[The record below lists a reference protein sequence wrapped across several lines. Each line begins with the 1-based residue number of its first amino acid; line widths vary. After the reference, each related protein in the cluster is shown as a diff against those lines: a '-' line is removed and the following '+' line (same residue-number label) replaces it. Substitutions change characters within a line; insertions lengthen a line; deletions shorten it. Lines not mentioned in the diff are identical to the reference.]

1 MGYPVDFLLQ
11 FADLLCDTAP
21 YLLIGFFV
29 AGLLRVFVSARAI
42 RTHLGGE
49 SFRSVL
55 KASLYGVPI
64 PLCSCSVIP
73 AATSLRKSGAGKG
86 ATASFLISTPETGVD
101 SISVTWAL
109 LDPVMTVVRPV
120 LALLTAVCTGWM
132 VGFVERRNG
141 GKGEA
146 SEAETDE
153 AGESASC
160 DAEHGHEHGHEHEHD
175 WSTPTDLPWR
185 ARVREAFRYAFGPLL
200 DDLNVWLVLG
210 FAISALIATVV
221 PDTFFADVVPG
232 GLPAMLLML
241 VVATPFYICATGST
255 PIAAAL
261 IAKGMDPGA
270 ALVFLL
276 VGPATNAT
284 TILVVGRLLG
294 KRALVIYLVG
304 IAGFALLAGGWVNA
318 YYAQSGIDLAAIVS
332 TGLLVEPGW
341 LSILSA
347 VILGLLLYRSLR
359 RTLSWRPWVDRL
371 ALSGA
376 VLAYAAT
383 AFTLL
388 LPGQEGWVMRFGGV
402 ARTLDGPGFYVHW
415 PWPIDRAEVVTPDEV
430 RSFAVGFDPAD
441 ELPESELEQA
451 SEVMTGDGAL
461 LRITY
466 AVHYAWADPYAV
478 RFGLADPDL
487 HVRNFSESALR
498 RVVGRDTSANLL
510 VEHRAHIARETAA
523 LLQAELDAVGSGVRI
538 TSIDVRE
545 VHAPPDVHP
554 AYRDVASALEDK
566 VRSSHVAS
574 KDRAKV
580 MADAK
585 STAHRELRES
595 ETERD
600 AAILEAKGKAHRF
613 LARLEAW
620 REYRAI
626 TDERLR
632 LDAIE
637 EVLRDTRTFVLLGE
651 DAELDLMNV
660 DEDKISGVE
669 ALLRKI
675 GQSGGAGRPSSGG
688 DYGY

>member
-49 SFRSVL
+49 SFRSVF
-55 KASLYGVPI
+55 KAALYGVPI

-120 LALLTAVCTGWM
+120 LALLTAVCTGWV
-132 VGFVERRNG
+132 VGVVERRS
-141 GKGEA
+141 GKRGA
-146 SEAETDE
+146 SEEESSGSE
-153 AGESASC
+153 AGADCGC
-160 DAEHGHEHGHEHEHD
+160 DDGHEHD
-175 WSTPTDLPWR
+175 WSAPTDLPFR

-241 VVATPFYICATGST
+241 VLATPFYICATGST

-276 VGPATNAT
+276 AGPATNAT

-294 KRALVIYLVG
+294 KRALVVYLAG

-332 TGLLVEPGW
+332 TGLQVEPGW
-341 LSILSA
+341 LSIVAAA
-347 VILGLLLYRSLR
+347 VLALLLYRSLR
-359 RTLSWRPWVDRL
+359 RTLKWKPWVDRL

-388 LPGQEGWVMRFGGV
+388 LPGEEGWVMRFGGV
-402 ARTLDGPGFYVHW
+402 ARTLDGPGFYTHW

-430 RSFAVGFDPAD
+430 RSFAVGYDPAD
-441 ELPESELEQA
+441 ERPESELEQA

-466 AVHYAWADPYAV
+466 AVHYAWEDPYAV

-510 VEHRAHIARETAA
+510 VEHRATIARETSA

-538 TSIDVRE
+538 TSIDVRD

-580 MADAK
+580 MADAE
-585 STAHRELRES
+585 STAYRELRES
-595 ETERD
+595 ETDRD

-620 REYRAI
+620 RQHREI

-637 EVLRDTRTFVLLGE
+637 EVLRDTRTFVLLGA
-651 DAELDLMNV
+651 DIQLDLTNV

-669 ALLRKI
+669 ALLRI
-675 GQSGGAGRPSSGG
+675 LGQQPGAAGRSPSGGEAGF
-688 DYGY
+688 